1 MTSGGAARADC
12 TAGVRRDGTSSAGR
26 PADNRSVQPAIYIM
40 TNKWNRVLYTGVTA
54 DLRNRLRVHRARL
67 NPRGFTTRYNVSKLV
82 YYELHRTMLA
92 AIAREKQI
100 KGGSRADKLRLIA
113 RAAAPRTTLSPPPSR
128 RAPTAPGTYPS
139 PPCRWRR

>member
-1 MTSGGAARADC
+1 M
-12 TAGVRRDGTSSAGR
+12 
-26 PADNRSVQPAIYIM
+26 QPAIYIL

-67 NPRGFTTRYNVSKLV
+67 NPRGFTTRYNASKLV

-92 AIAREKQI
+92 AITREKQI

-113 RAAAPRTTLSPPPSR
+113 RMNPGWVDLSAGSGWAGLLRPAGR
-128 RAPTAPGTYPS
+128 
-139 PPCRWRR
+139 